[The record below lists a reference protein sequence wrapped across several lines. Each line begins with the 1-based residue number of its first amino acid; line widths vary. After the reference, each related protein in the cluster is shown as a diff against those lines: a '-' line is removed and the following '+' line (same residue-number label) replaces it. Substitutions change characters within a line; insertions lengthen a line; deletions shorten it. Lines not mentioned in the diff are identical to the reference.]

1 MEPTLG
7 ADMAAPA
14 ETTSSGPT
22 AQPGLVN
29 AVLLL
34 VGAIMG
40 LVASIKLLQAELN
53 HLRSPAVALECDVNP
68 LIGCG
73 ASLMSKQAHVF
84 GIPNSLL
91 GAILFSAIAALA
103 GLSLLRAYIPML
115 AWWALA
121 LGAIAGMGSVL
132 WFLYLSAT
140 VFHALCPFC
149 LVVWSGTL
157 IVTSVALPQ
166 AVNACRRD
174 SIHARGNVIMRYT
187 GLIALALHLLVS
199 LIVIVTMRDQI
210 GALL

>member
-7 ADMAAPA
+7 AGMATPA
-14 ETTSSGPT
+14 ETTSPGPT
-22 AQPGLVN
+22 AQPGFGN

-40 LVASIKLLQAELN
+40 LVASVGLLQAELN
-53 HLRSPAVALECDVNP
+53 HLRSPAAALECDVNP

-73 ASLMSKQAHVF
+73 SSLMSKQAHVF
-84 GIPNSLL
+84 AVPNSLL
-91 GAILFSAIAALA
+91 GTILFTAIAVLA
-103 GLSLLRAYIPML
+103 VLSLLRARIPML

-121 LGAIAGMGSVL
+121 LGTIAGMGSVL

-140 VFHALCPFC
+140 LFHALCPFC

-166 AVNACRRD
+166 ALNACRRD
-174 SIHARGNVIMRYT
+174 SIHVRGSFIMRYT
-187 GLIALALHLLVS
+187 GLIALALHLLII
-199 LIVIVTMRDQI
+199 LIVILTMRDQI